1 MLAGV
6 GGFLGVLIAVNA
18 VIVAVMLAR
27 GDDFVPRDAG
37 DTFEKAAEVARY
49 ADERLEAAATGMA
62 LPDPPR
68 ILADQGSLRVSLI
81 ATLISQGA
89 LFGIVG
95 IASKQ
100 SFRGLVEALGLNRVG
115 WSGLWL
121 PIVMVGV
128 AYVGTFLWVVAA
140 NATGISW
147 LEPTSTVPTEIT
159 RDDLTLSIAAVV
171 TVVGAPLS
179 EELFFRGL
187 VFSGLLK
194 WGFWPAA
201 ATSGL
206 MFALVH
212 FDPGSVVPFFMIAV
226 LLSWVYYRRRSLW
239 DAIVFHLLFNLI
251 SFTLLVAA

>member
-1 MLAGV
+1 MGI
-6 GGFLGVLIAVNA
+6 GGFLGVLIAVNV
-18 VIVAVMLAR
+18 VIVVVMLIR
-27 GDDFVPRDAG
+27 GGEFAPRDVG
-37 DTFEKAAEVARY
+37 DTFEKAAEVAHY
-49 ADERLEAAATGMA
+49 ADKRLQAAATGIP
-62 LPDPPR
+62 LPEPPR
-68 ILADQGSLRVSLI
+68 ILADQGSLQVSLV
-81 ATLISQGA
+81 ATLVSQGA
-89 LFGIVG
+89 LFAIVG

-100 SFRGLVEALGLNRVG
+100 SFRRLVEALGLNRVG
-115 WSGLWL
+115 WAGMWL
-121 PIVMVGV
+121 PMVMVGV
-128 AYVGTFLWVVAA
+128 AYIGTFLWVVAA

-147 LEPTSTVPTEIT
+147 LEPASTVPTEIA

-201 ATSGL
+201 AISGL
-206 MFALVH
+206 MFSVVH

-239 DAIVFHLLFNLI
+239 DAIFFHLLFNLI